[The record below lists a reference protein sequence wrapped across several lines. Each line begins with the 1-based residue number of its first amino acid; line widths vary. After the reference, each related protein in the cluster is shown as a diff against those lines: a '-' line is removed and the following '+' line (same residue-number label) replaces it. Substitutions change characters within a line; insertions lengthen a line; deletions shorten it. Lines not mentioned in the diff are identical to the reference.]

1 MNRELRRLQEKEEKR
16 SKQSRQQ
23 RAQQRM
29 QRKERVSPRQFF
41 REVRQELRRV
51 AWPSRQE
58 LTTFTLVTVITT
70 TVLTG
75 IIFGMDFLFKESVLW
90 VLELGLD

>member
-16 SKQSRQQ
+16 QKDQ
-23 RAQQRM
+23 RAKGVVQRP
-29 QRKERVSPRQFF
+29 RRERASVLQFI

-58 LTTFTLVTVITT
+58 LATFTAVTVITT
-70 TVLTG
+70 TALAG
-75 IIFGMDFLFKESVLW
+75 IIFVMDFFFKKGVLIA
-90 VLELGLD
+90 LGRF

>member
-16 SKQSRQQ
+16 AKDRRAKGQQ
-23 RAQQRM
+23 RPRRQR
-29 QRKERVSPRQFF
+29 VGWRQFF

-51 AWPSRQE
+51 SWPSRDE
-58 LTTFTLVTVITT
+58 LVTFTAVVVITT

-75 IIFGMDFLFKESVLW
+75 IVFVMDFVFKQAVLL
-90 VLELGLD
+90 VLGRL

>member
-16 SKQSRQQ
+16 QKDQ
-23 RAQQRM
+23 RAKGLAQRP
-29 QRKERVSPRQFF
+29 RRERTSLRQFL

-58 LTTFTLVTVITT
+58 LMTFTAVTVITS

-75 IIFGMDFLFKESVLW
+75 LTFGMDFLFKKGVLL
-90 VLELGLD
+90 VLPGL